1 MFLHLSFQLLNT
13 DYKHD
18 SAAYEV
24 ENISY
29 AGMHSS
35 CFLSVS
41 ISSQHT
47 ISSFCFGQE
56 EGHNFKNKSMQKG
69 CSSVF
74 PLEPLRGYRAGKDN
88 LFIIIIY
95 FCLHHHQAGVQVTLT
110 FIPSDISIIVSYLF
124 QRNAILSEM
133 PCMTVTERGKT
144 IDRVRTTL
152 SACERWS

>member
-1 MFLHLSFQLLNT
+1 MFLRLSFQSLNT

-18 SAAYEV
+18 FAANEV
-24 ENISY
+24 ENNSY
-29 AGMHSS
+29 AGTHSS

-74 PLEPLRGYRAGKDN
+74 PLEPLRGYRVKKDN
-88 LFIIIIY
+88 LLIIIIS
-95 FCLHHHQAGVQVTLT
+95 FWLHHHQAGVQVTLT
-110 FIPSDISIIVSYLF
+110 FIPSGMSIIVSYLF
-124 QRNAILSEM
+124 QRNAILLEM
-133 PCMTVTERGKT
+133 PCMTVTEREKT
-144 IDRVRTTL
+144 IDHVRTTL
-152 SACERWS
+152 SACERCS